1 MKSLNLK
8 NEKTRAFLES
18 LLMILL
24 GTIYIL
30 LGINFVPVI
39 SIVFPAFFI
48 ILGVRHGIEYNIVSI
63 LISILVVGLV
73 VDKYT
78 AFFIFI
84 AFVPLS
90 IVINYVIKKR
100 GKSQE
105 LILYSTITSLVSY
118 VIAIVL
124 VKRFFN
130 ISFIDQIEKSFSL
143 VLKTQLDMLK
153 ETGLSNYEM
162 YQTKDILEN
171 AYEYMVLVIP
181 SAVIIFSLLTAYL
194 NSILSI
200 FILRRLRYGIVFV
213 PRFSYFKLPSNFI
226 LGVIVIYLGVFLLK
240 QLKVFYYETIF
251 INVSALI
258 SFAFF
263 LQGLAVLI
271 FLINKSRLNQVGKV
285 IFIVLLILSFPLSAI
300 ISMVGF
306 LDIIFNFRGI
316 KKEI

>member
-1 MKSLNLK
+1 
-8 NEKTRAFLES
+8 
-18 LLMILL
+18 
-24 GTIYIL
+24 
-30 LGINFVPVI
+30 
-39 SIVFPAFFI
+39 
-48 ILGVRHGIEYNIVSI
+48 
-63 LISILVVGLV
+63 
-73 VDKYT
+73 
-78 AFFIFI
+78 
-84 AFVPLS
+84 
-90 IVINYVIKKR
+90 
-100 GKSQE
+100 
-105 LILYSTITSLVSY
+105 
-118 VIAIVL
+118 
-124 VKRFFN
+124 
-130 ISFIDQIEKSFSL
+130 
-143 VLKTQLDMLK
+143 MLK

-200 FILRRLRYGIVFV
+200 FILRKLRYGIVFV

>member
-1 MKSLNLK
+1 M
-8 NEKTRAFLES
+8 
-18 LLMILL
+18 
-24 GTIYIL
+24 
-30 LGINFVPVI
+30 
-39 SIVFPAFFI
+39 
-48 ILGVRHGIEYNIVSI
+48 
-63 LISILVVGLV
+63 
-73 VDKYT
+73 
-78 AFFIFI
+78 
-84 AFVPLS
+84 PLS

-200 FILRRLRYGIVFV
+200 FILRKLRYGIVFV

-263 LQGLAVLI
+263 LQGLDVLI

>member
-1 MKSLNLK
+1 MKSLNFK
-8 NEKTRAFLES
+8 NEKTKAFLES

-30 LGINFVPVI
+30 IGINFVPVI

-63 LISILVVGLV
+63 LISTLVVGLV

-90 IVINYVIKKR
+90 VVINYVIKKR

-105 LILYSTITSLVSY
+105 LILYSTITSLASY

-124 VKRFFN
+124 VKKLFN

-153 ETGLSNYEM
+153 ETGLSNYEV
-162 YQTKDILEN
+162 YQTKNILES
-171 AYEYMVLVIP
+171 AYEYMVLIIP
-181 SAVIIFSLLTAYL
+181 SAVMIFSLLTAYL

-200 FILRRLRYGIVFV
+200 FILRKLGYGIVFV
-213 PRFSYFKLPSNFI
+213 PRFSYFKLPNNFI
-226 LGVIVIYLGVFLLK
+226 LGIVVIYLGVFLLK

-271 FLINKSRLNQVGKV
+271 FLINKSRLKQVGKV
-285 IFIVLLILSFPLSAI
+285 IFIVLLIFSFPLSAI

>member
-124 VKRFFN
+124 VKKVFN

-200 FILRRLRYGIVFV
+200 FILRKLRYGIVFV

-251 INVSALI
+251 INVSALM

>member
-63 LISILVVGLV
+63 LISILIVGLV

-200 FILRRLRYGIVFV
+200 FILRKLRYGIVFV

>member
-1 MKSLNLK
+1 MNLK